1 MKLMPLLVSV
11 TLISGCTVLP
21 GSNMS
26 TMGKDVIKQQDAD
39 FDLDKMVNVYPLTPR
54 LIDQLRPRPNVAR
67 PNMTLESEIANYQYR
82 VGPGDVLN
90 VTVWDHPELTTPAGQ
105 YRSSSDTGNWVQPDG
120 TMFYPYIGK
129 VHVVGK
135 TLAEIRSD
143 ITGRLATYI
152 ADPQVDVN
160 IAAFRSQKAYIS
172 GQVNKSGQQAITN
185 VPLTILDAINAAGG
199 LTDTAD
205 WRNVVLTHNGREERI
220 SLQALMQNG
229 DLNQNRLLYPGDI
242 LYVPRN
248 DDLKVFVMGEVKK
261 QSTLK
266 MDFSGMTLTEALGN
280 AEGIDISDGSSE
292 VTFTV
297 FSRNDLAQALQNKAV
312 DAIVLGDPQA
322 AVAQDQYG
330 LTALIDTATDP
341 TYKDEYCCDAFVTSK
356 LAEENPEA
364 AAAFT
369 RAVQKGA
376 QWVEEHPE
384 ETAKIIVDKKYTAGD
399 ADLLAAILETY
410 NYKPSV
416 QGGYDALKLGA
427 EQLTEIGILKEG
439 TDATKFA
446 DNAYIF
452 FDDVPDAPES
462 DTSTDTATESA
473 KGSSVSFQ
481 PAAAAEAED
490 DCCSGKITKPA
501 QDTNAKA

>member
-1 MKLMPLLVSV
+1 MKKNGILFRVASGLLAAAL
-11 TLISGCTVLP
+11 TLSLTACGGSSSNSDASAAADSGATHL
-21 GSNMS
+21 
-26 TMGKDVIKQQDAD
+26 
-39 FDLDKMVNVYPLTPR
+39 R
-54 LIDQLRPRPNVAR
+54 LIYSPSLCAAP
-67 PNMTLESEIANYQYR
+67 MYIAIENGYFEDEGLDIEQ
-82 VGPGDVLN
+82 
-90 VTVWDHPELTTPAGQ
+90 VTVDAAHVSEA
-105 YRSSSDTGNWVQPDG
+105 
-120 TMFYPYIGK
+120 IG
-129 VHVVGK
+129 
-135 TLAEIRSD
+135 
-143 ITGRLATYI
+143 
-152 ADPQVDVN
+152 ADQVDVGMGLIGKLLQPLEN
-160 IAAFRSQKAYIS
+160 GLPIKFTTGIHTGCQK
-172 GQVNKSGQQAITN
+172 
-185 VPLTILDAINAAGG
+185 
-199 LTDTAD
+199 
-205 WRNVVLTHNGREERI
+205 
-220 SLQALMQNG
+220 
-229 DLNQNRLLYPGDI
+229 LLVPGDSDI
-242 LYVPRN
+242 KTVA
-248 DDLKVFVMGEVKK
+248 DLKGKNIGVPGLADAG
-261 QSTLK
+261 TLITK
-266 MDFSGMTLTEALGN
+266 RSLN

-341 TYKDEYCCDAFVTSK
+341 TYKDEYCCNAFVTSK

-462 DTSTDTATESA
+462 DASTDTATESA
-473 KGSSVSFQ
+473 EGASVSFQ
-481 PAAAAEAED
+481 PAAAAAEEE
-490 DCCSGKITKPA
+490 DCCSGGAATKPA
-501 QDTNAKA
+501 QNTKA

>member
-1 MKLMPLLVSV
+1 MAKNDILFRVASGLLAAALTLSLTACGGSSSNSDASASDSGV
-11 TLISGCTVLP
+11 THLRFAYHGNLCGAPIYMAIENGYF
-21 GSNMS
+21 
-26 TMGKDVIKQQDAD
+26 AD
-39 FDLDKMVNVYPLTPR
+39 EN
-54 LIDQLRPRPNVAR
+54 IE
-67 PNMTLESEIANYQYR
+67 LEQ
-82 VGPGDVLN
+82 
-90 VTVWDHPELTTPAGQ
+90 VTVDAAHVGEA
-105 YRSSSDTGNWVQPDG
+105 
-120 TMFYPYIGK
+120 IG
-129 VHVVGK
+129 
-135 TLAEIRSD
+135 
-143 ITGRLATYI
+143 
-152 ADPQVDVN
+152 ADQVDVGMELLGKMLQPIEN
-160 IAAFRSQKAYIS
+160 GLPIKFTTGVHTGCQK
-172 GQVNKSGQQAITN
+172 
-185 VPLTILDAINAAGG
+185 
-199 LTDTAD
+199 
-205 WRNVVLTHNGREERI
+205 
-220 SLQALMQNG
+220 
-229 DLNQNRLLYPGDI
+229 LLVPGDSDI
-242 LYVPRN
+242 KTVA
-248 DDLKVFVMGEVKK
+248 DLKSKNIGVPGLADAG
-261 QSTLK
+261 TLITK
-266 MDFSGMTLTEALGN
+266 RSLN

-322 AVAQDQYG
+322 AVAQEQYG

-341 TYKDEYCCDAFVTSK
+341 TYKDEYCCNAFVTSK

-384 ETAKIIVDKKYTAGD
+384 ETVKIIVDKKYTAGD

-416 QGGYDALKLGA
+416 QGGYDALKQNA
-427 EQLTEIGILKEG
+427 EELTQIGVLKEG

-473 KGSSVSFQ
+473 KGASVSFQ
-481 PAAAAEAED
+481 PAAAAAEEE
-490 DCCSGKITKPA
+490 DCCGGGAATKPA
-501 QDTNAKA
+501 QNTKA

>member
-1 MKLMPLLVSV
+1 MKKNGIFSRTVSGLLAAAL
-11 TLISGCTVLP
+11 TLTLTACGG
-21 GSNMS
+21 GSANS
-26 TMGKDVIKQQDAD
+26 TDTSASSD
-39 FDLDKMVNVYPLTPR
+39 
-54 LIDQLRPRPNVAR
+54 
-67 PNMTLESEIANYQYR
+67 
-82 VGPGDVLN
+82 
-90 VTVWDHPELTTPAGQ
+90 
-105 YRSSSDTGNWVQPDG
+105 SSSSADAGPTHLRFAYHGNLCGAPIYMAIENGYFEEENIELEQVQVDAAHVG
-120 TMFYPYIGK
+120 EAIG
-129 VHVVGK
+129 
-135 TLAEIRSD
+135 
-143 ITGRLATYI
+143 
-152 ADPQVDVN
+152 ADQVDVGMELLGKMLQPIEN
-160 IAAFRSQKAYIS
+160 GLPIKFTTGVHTGCQK
-172 GQVNKSGQQAITN
+172 
-185 VPLTILDAINAAGG
+185 
-199 LTDTAD
+199 
-205 WRNVVLTHNGREERI
+205 
-220 SLQALMQNG
+220 
-229 DLNQNRLLYPGDI
+229 LLVPGDSDI
-242 LYVPRN
+242 KTVA
-248 DDLKVFVMGEVKK
+248 DLKGKNIGVPGLADAG
-261 QSTLK
+261 TLITK
-266 MDFSGMTLTEALGN
+266 RSLN

-297 FSRNDLAQALQNKAV
+297 FSRNDLAQALENGAV

-341 TYKDEYCCDAFVTSK
+341 AYKDEYCCDAFVTSK

-427 EQLTEIGILKEG
+427 QQLTEIGILKEG

-462 DTSTDTATESA
+462 GTSTETTASTSA
-473 KGSSVSFQ
+473 SAVSFQ
-481 PAAAAEAED
+481 PAAAAAEEN
-490 DCCSGKITKPA
+490 DCCGGGAVTQPVQNTKA
-501 QDTNAKA
+501 